1 MAQLD
6 QYQHADNFDNF
17 VTEKKNDLSSHLPTA
32 GYKNTFNSKK
42 VEELVLVER
51 DCKEKGGQPSD
62 KFLSARTEQYSAS
75 PGDVFLFSKNFDPAE
90 PHQESKTDQN
100 HHPLSDLVNTD
111 PNYDSTFKRLPSLPP
126 LPSKIPINEGY
137 LERSGGSLRKR
148 NNLSSS
154 VEKSGGKMST
164 PKHLALEKN
173 SGIVTTPKPSR
184 PGLEKGGSKVTTP
197 KSVPPRSSRLDQIG
211 GSGTRPKIATSGL
224 DRSLSTPKY
233 LPESYPDRPRHDRQP
248 TGTKVKSPNP

>member
-1 MAQLD
+1 M
-6 QYQHADNFDNF
+6 
-17 VTEKKNDLSSHLPTA
+17 
-32 GYKNTFNSKK
+32 G
-42 VEELVLVER
+42 
-51 DCKEKGGQPSD
+51 KGGQPSD

-173 SGIVTTPKPSR
+173 SG
-184 PGLEKGGSKVTTP
+184 KVTTP